1 MENVNPDSKEM
12 KYVIKSNF
20 NSQYKCVKFGSN
32 EEKEQKFQEFKDEFV
47 NGFNEAMQPG
57 YNHIFGER
65 FFEGYADL
73 GVITCNENPSGIA
86 IKRNYKESGQLAL
99 SEKLY
104 KNKISGVK
112 SSPRDRGILTGTVY
126 RNLDSSLSKEN
137 HNPMPRGIMVSGGI
151 GTMHLLGVKYDKN
164 IIEKIKNGIG
174 KGQKPLVAEAVGTL
188 LLRYNMMKIFEG
200 IFGKTSEV
208 YVRLDDENKGKGIL
222 TSSKLEGDNV
232 WESIL
237 VRAGLINNDLE
248 EKVNEEPTPP
258 TPPYSGPSEEDD
270 EGIDNIFNSDPG
282 DMPILN
288 SGSFGEDDYFS
299 SF

>member
-20 NSQYKCVKFGSN
+20 DSQYKGVKFESN
-32 EEKEQKFQEFKDEFV
+32 RERQQKFQEFKDEFMS
-47 NGFNEAMQPG
+47 GFKEAMQPG

-65 FFEGYADL
+65 FFEGYAGL
-73 GVITCNENPSGIA
+73 GVITCNENQSGIA

-104 KNKISGVK
+104 KNKISDVK

-174 KGQKPLVAEAVGTL
+174 KGQKPLVAEAVYTL
-188 LLRYNMMKIFEG
+188 CERYGMTETLEG
-200 IFGKTSEV
+200 IFGKE
-208 YVRLDDENKGKGIL
+208 
-222 TSSKLEGDNV
+222 SKNPRGDQE
-232 WESIL
+232 ESIL

-258 TPPYSGPSEEDD
+258 YPVPSEDNNMSNPNYDSEDISSSNQ
-270 EGIDNIFNSDPG
+270 GP
-282 DMPILN
+282 
-288 SGSFGEDDYFS
+288 FGEDYYPS
-299 SF
+299 SFWNYFYFLSNTKTLYIGLISLNIWN